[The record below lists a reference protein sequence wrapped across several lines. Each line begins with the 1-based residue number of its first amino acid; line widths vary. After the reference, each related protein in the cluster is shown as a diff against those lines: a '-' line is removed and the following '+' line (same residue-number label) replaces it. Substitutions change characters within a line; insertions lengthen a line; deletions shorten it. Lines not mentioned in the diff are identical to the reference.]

1 MDFSIET
8 VQKIE
13 KDLNLV
19 VRDVLK
25 SCKVQS
31 VDEINH
37 ALLMKQSCCSKD
49 ALATFVERLLKLSS
63 AKIELCKSAGGQ
75 IDRLKTE
82 RIQVQQTVIDLQQK
96 QMQQV
101 QETVK
106 SSVQTS
112 VKTEMNLWSDVVQR
126 NTKSAAPSVKSVQ
139 KAVRTAVEENVRS
152 NNFIIYGAEEEEP
165 DEHGIERD
173 NVTSQL
179 FNEID
184 AFPTTRVLTVTRI
197 GPVKPLGETETTR
210 PRCRPIKVTL
220 ASPEAMKFVM
230 SKAKK
235 LKQNP
240 YKEYQN
246 IYLSPDRSR
255 EERAAH
261 KSLVAQ
267 LKQKITDDPKK
278 YHIIRD
284 GKIKTVDKKLSAS

>member
-1 MDFSIET
+1 MCE
-8 VQKIE
+8 
-13 KDLNLV
+13 
-19 VRDVLK
+19 
-25 SCKVQS
+25 S
-31 VDEINH
+31 V
-37 ALLMKQSCCSKD
+37 
-49 ALATFVERLLKLSS
+49 
-63 AKIELCKSAGGQ
+63 GGQ
-75 IDRLKTE
+75 IDQLKTE

-106 SSVQTS
+106 SSVQNS

-173 NVTSQL
+173 NVSSFTSQL

-184 AFPTTRVLTVTRI
+184 AFPTPKVLTVTRI
-197 GPVKPLGETETTR
+197 GPVKPQGKTETTR
-210 PRCRPIKVTL
+210 PSCRPIKVTL
-220 ASPEAMKFVM
+220 ASPEAVKFVL

-240 YKEYQN
+240 YEEYKN

-267 LKQKITDDPKK
+267 LKQKITDNPEK
-278 YHIIRD
+278 YHFIRD